1 MDKKKKQP
9 TTKPESCMSEENLKR
24 KDYLI
29 QWPDV
34 LKMYEKP
41 FKLHVLHQIPF
52 AGISGV
58 ATNWTF

>member
-1 MDKKKKQP
+1 
-9 TTKPESCMSEENLKR
+9 MSEENLKR
-24 KDYLI
+24 KDSLI
-29 QWPDV
+29 HWPDV